1 MVQVLCREDID
12 EPLRLGK
19 RGMKTIFRS
28 RCLGAA
34 CAAVAASAAIGA
46 DIVRADIVQTNAASR
61 SETAFL
67 ASAFDLV
74 NSGASSLSSA
84 THAGYIPYSAGGS
97 MPADTVVLN
106 DGGSG
111 LPYIG
116 YGNAAL
122 GTVAYDSDGRWSSTY
137 RLDTAANARGYD
149 ISAIRTI
156 SGWSSIARNQQFEL
170 LFATVDEPDTFTSY
184 GTYSYTPGGYGG
196 ARITLTDS
204 MGAIAKNVSAVRF
217 SVQQAG
223 GISTVYREFDVFGA
237 ASGSG
242 RPPAFQRVTPD
253 DSRISY
259 SDYARL
265 VKLDAS
271 EARFDRPVAGGQ
283 GSLQNA
289 NPGARVRFRTDASMI
304 TASFTTGTLGIT
316 QGTGVILVDGVRAGT
331 FDASVSGSTL
341 EVDVPV
347 AGSGYR
353 DVELLMPYS
362 QDVRFNGLLV
372 DGEAGFQ
379 SPTTRPPI
387 RYVAYGDS
395 ITEGFWS
402 SDSSA
407 SYPSVVGQKNAWEVV
422 NMGFGWRGM
431 KDSGAGGIDGSIIGS
446 LGADVISVMMGYND
460 ASARLSGTGYRAFM
474 EAFVAKVREVD
485 GTVPI
490 YLVSPLYTANAANQA
505 IMLQYREEIIG
516 LVGGSRDRNLHWID
530 GLSLGIDA
538 TNVGTYTS
546 DGIHPNDA
554 GSSLVGASLAARM
567 SPSSLA
573 ESTGLAASGPSLQAA
588 TLAGAPALQLQL
600 LVVPEPGAIA
610 MGAAAAA
617 VMLLR
622 RCRCRRAS
630 TIAASEAAAA

>member
-1 MVQVLCREDID
+1 
-12 EPLRLGK
+12 
-19 RGMKTIFRS
+19 MKTIFRS
-28 RCLGAA
+28 RCLVAV
-34 CAAVAASAAIGA
+34 CTVVAAIRA
-46 DIVRADIVQTNAASR
+46 DIVRAEIIQANAASR
-61 SETAFL
+61 SETALL

-74 NSGASSLSSA
+74 NSGATSLASA
-84 THAGYIPYSAGGS
+84 SHAGYTPYSAGGS
-97 MPADTVVLN
+97 MPTNTVALN

-122 GTVAYDSDGRWSSTY
+122 GTVGYDSDGRWSSTY
-137 RLDTAANARGYD
+137 RLDTSVNARGYD
-149 ISAIRTI
+149 VSAIRTM
-156 SGWSSIARNQQFEL
+156 SGWSSVARNQQFEL
-170 LFATVDEPDTFTSY
+170 LFATVDKPDTFTSY
-184 GTYSYTPGGYGG
+184 GTYSYSPGGFGG

-204 MGAIAKNVSAVRF
+204 AGTIARNVSAVRF

-223 GISTVYREFDVFGA
+223 GISTVYREFDVFG
-237 ASGSG
+237 SPTGSG

-253 DSRISY
+253 DSRITY

-265 VKLDAS
+265 VKLDAG

-304 TASFTTGTLGIT
+304 TASFTTGTLGIR

-331 FDASVSGSTL
+331 FDAGVSGSTL

-347 AGSGYR
+347 TGSGYR

-372 DGEAGFQ
+372 DGAAGFQ

-395 ITEGFWS
+395 ITQGFWS

-407 SYPSVVGQKNAWEVV
+407 SYPAVVGQKNAWEVV
-422 NMGFGWRGM
+422 NMGFGKRGLR
-431 KDSGAGGIDGSIIGS
+431 DSGAGGSDGAVVGS

-460 ASARLSGTGYRAFM
+460 ASLRLSSSTYRAFM

-490 YLVSPLYTANAANQA
+490 YLVSPLYTANATNQA
-505 IMLQYREEIIG
+505 FMLQYREAIIG
-516 LVGGSRDRNLHWID
+516 LVNGSQDQNLHWID
-530 GLSLGIDA
+530 GLALGIDA
-538 TNVGTYTS
+538 TNAGEYTS

-554 GSSLVGASLAARM
+554 GFSLVGANLAARM
-567 SPSSLA
+567 SPSVQVENS
-573 ESTGLAASGPSLQAA
+573 GLAMSGPSLQAA
-588 TLAGAPALQLQL
+588 ILAGAPALQLQL
-600 LVVPEPGAIA
+600 QVVPEPGAVA
-610 MGAAAAA
+610 LAAAAAA

-622 RCRCRRAS
+622 RIRRRRAS
-630 TIAASEAAAA
+630 TTAASIAAAA